1 MKIPKIAAPFMITA
15 ILEMGVLLTVGTM
28 MGCDSGPDEV
38 TLLLEEKDR
47 ELAERD
53 RQILGMD
60 DQIAELRKELEENS
74 KQVAGLRAKM
84 EESEKAL
91 SSTKKKL
98 KSAERKIKRLAA
110 TSALLRKK
118 IARKPIE
125 QSSPAVQRR
134 PAEPGT
140 YEVIRTTSVFEKP
153 SGTSRTVSSIDV
165 GTKVSVVRSVGE
177 WLEVRSKHGKPPGFI
192 RRDDA
197 MFVKRKN

>member
-1 MKIPKIAAPFMITA
+1 MKIPKMWAYLPVTS
-15 ILEMGVLLTVGTM
+15 ILAMGVLLTVGTM
-28 MGCDSGPDEV
+28 TGCSSGSDEV
-38 TLLLEEKDR
+38 TQLLEEKNR
-47 ELAERD
+47 ELEEKD

-60 DQIAELRKELEENS
+60 DQIAELRKELEEGS
-74 KQVAGLRAKM
+74 KQVADLRAKM

-110 TSALLRKK
+110 TSALLRRKV
-118 IARKPIE
+118 ARKPIGP
-125 QSSPAVQRR
+125 SSPAVQRR

-140 YEVIRTTSVFEKP
+140 YEIIRTTSVFEKAL
-153 SGTSRTVSSIDV
+153 GTSRTVSSINV
-165 GTKVSVVRSVGE
+165 GTKVSVVGSVGE

-197 MFVKRKN
+197 MFVEKKN